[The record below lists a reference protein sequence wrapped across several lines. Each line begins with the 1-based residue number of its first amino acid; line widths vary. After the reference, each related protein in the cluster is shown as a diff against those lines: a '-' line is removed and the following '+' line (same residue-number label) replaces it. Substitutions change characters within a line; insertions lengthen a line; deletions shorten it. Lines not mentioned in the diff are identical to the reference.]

1 MQDIEPS
8 CRGMAGTSPLTV
20 VKLSPADRTRYKS
33 VLEKT
38 ILSDGV
44 KVIIADKECG
54 ITYHRDQQ
62 LRRAARSSRR
72 RAICR
77 ARRT

>member
-1 MQDIEPS
+1 
-8 CRGMAGTSPLTV
+8 MAGTSPLTV
-20 VKLSPADRTRYKS
+20 VKLSPADRDEYKS

-54 ITYHRDQQ
+54 ITYHRTQGQGRAQDDQGE
-62 LRRAARSSRR
+62 